1 MIRIPAPYAGVRGG
15 SARAVRRAL
24 AAASPARAVRFAA
37 AAALAS
43 ALVLPATASA
53 VRILDVRHW
62 SAPDHTRIVLD
73 LSSPAAYL
81 HRTLDS
87 PPRIAVDLA
96 DASFQIPTHAV
107 PIGDGLVKQI
117 RFNRLAS
124 SGKAQIVLDLEETAR
139 YDVFALEKFE
149 RKLDRIVIDVRH
161 PTPPPKAPRRTRVEN
176 RIDPETFGNLRVM
189 VDPGHGGEDGGRTN
203 PDGLRE
209 KELALEFSRALVA
222 EINKRRG
229 FEAEL
234 TRTGDYFVSLAR
246 RREIAEERG
255 AHLFISIHFNAAPTA
270 KSARGTE
277 VFFVSMSGAD
287 DRATAELVHAENSAD
302 LVGGLPPRDD
312 ETSDALARMLVGL
325 RQADSVERSQ
335 RLAMV
340 VTEHVGQVPGIRTR
354 NVKQAG
360 FAVLKSLFMPAVLVE
375 VAFLTNRDDARFVR
389 SDRNRDRYVEAITD
403 GIVEY
408 CETVEVPRLG
418 WKIHTV
424 SSGESLSGI
433 AQGYAMNLDALR
445 AANHLSGDRIRV
457 GQKLRVRPR

>member
-1 MIRIPAPYAGVRGG
+1 MIRDHSYPVRAASGRRPFPRAAVFAVLLVVVATALIALAPAP
-15 SARAVRRAL
+15 
-24 AAASPARAVRFAA
+24 AAAVD
-37 AAALAS
+37 
-43 ALVLPATASA
+43 VLE
-53 VRILDVRHW
+53 VRHW

-73 LSSPAAYL
+73 LSSPAGYV

-87 PPRIAVDLA
+87 PPRIAIDIG
-96 DASFQIPTHAV
+96 DASFRIPTHPV

-117 RFNRLAS
+117 RFNRLAN
-124 SGKAQIVLDLEETAR
+124 SGKAQVVLDLETSSR
-139 YDVFALEKFE
+139 YDVFALERFE

-161 PTPPPKAPRRTRVEN
+161 PEPPRRAPRRTRVEN

-189 VDPGHGGEDGGRTN
+189 VDPGHGGEDAGRTN

-209 KELALEFSRALVA
+209 KHLALEFSKALVE

-234 TRTGDYFVSLAR
+234 TRSGDYFVSLAR

-255 AHLFISIHFNAAPTA
+255 AHLFISVHFNAAPSA
-270 KSARGTE
+270 RSARGTE
-277 VFFVSMSGAD
+277 VYFVSMSGAD

-335 RLAMV
+335 RLAMT
-340 VTEHVGQVPGIRTR
+340 VTEHVGHVPGIRTR

-360 FAVLKSLFMPAVLVE
+360 FAVLKSLFMPAILVE
-375 VAFLTNRDDARFVR
+375 VAFLTNREDARFVR

-403 GIVEY
+403 GIVDY
-408 CETVEVPRLG
+408 CESVEVPRLG

-424 SSGESLSGI
+424 SSGESLSAI
-433 AQGYAMNLDALR
+433 AHGYAMNVDA
-445 AANHLSGDRIRV
+445 
-457 GQKLRVRPR
+457 